1 MYKKWNHTDIQSAIE
16 LNQNGKRFNEI
27 GLILNRTKRSIKE
40 KLCKLDLRENKII
53 ATEKTYCHNCRNEI
67 IDFKKN
73 KRKFCSRNCSAIYNN
88 KIYPKRKNGEKLS
101 NCVNCGKELNYYQ
114 FKYCSK
120 FCESEYKQKI
130 VFQKIE
136 NGDITLD
143 SRYYKRYLIKKY
155 GEKCMK
161 CGWHETNPI
170 SGFIPIQLEHKD
182 GNSENHN
189 LNNLELLCPNHH
201 SLTPTFGI
209 LNKGNGRER
218 RRFLR
223 EKNK

>member
-1 MYKKWNHTDIQSAIE
+1 MYKKWNDIDIHSAIE
-16 LNQNGKRFNEI
+16 LNQKGKRFDEI
-27 GLILNRTKRSIKE
+27 GLILNRTKRSVKE

-53 ATEKTYCHNCRNEI
+53 TTEKTYCYNCGNEI

-88 KIYPKRKNGEKLS
+88 KIYPKRKNNEKLS
-101 NCVNCGKELNYYQ
+101 NCINCKKELNYYQ

-120 FCESEYKQKI
+120 FCESEYKEKI

-161 CGWHETNPI
+161 CGWHETNST

-209 LNKGNGRER
+209 LNKGNGRKR

-223 EKNK
+223 QKNK

>member
-1 MYKKWNHTDIQSAIE
+1 
-16 LNQNGKRFNEI
+16 
-27 GLILNRTKRSIKE
+27 
-40 KLCKLDLRENKII
+40 
-53 ATEKTYCHNCRNEI
+53 
-67 IDFKKN
+67 
-73 KRKFCSRNCSAIYNN
+73 
-88 KIYPKRKNGEKLS
+88 
-101 NCVNCGKELNYYQ
+101 
-114 FKYCSK
+114 
-120 FCESEYKQKI
+120 
-130 VFQKIE
+130 
-136 NGDITLD
+136 
-143 SRYYKRYLIKKY
+143 
-155 GEKCMK
+155 MK